1 MSRAVVFK
9 WHRRFA
15 GCQHSLE
22 EQEGGG
28 REEQYGATTATTVT
42 SVREA
47 LAADRRL
54 TIRELVEQF
63 DMSYGTMH
71 RVLTED
77 LHEPCCKKVS
87 DHSYNIVNAN
97 Y

>member
-1 MSRAVVFK
+1 MT
-9 WHRRFA
+9 
-15 GCQHSLE
+15 L
-22 EQEGGG
+22 
-28 REEQYGATTATTVT
+28 
-42 SVREA
+42 VREA

-63 DMSYGTMH
+63 EMSYGTMH

-97 Y
+97 YQFSEEATGDSAEELSITPG